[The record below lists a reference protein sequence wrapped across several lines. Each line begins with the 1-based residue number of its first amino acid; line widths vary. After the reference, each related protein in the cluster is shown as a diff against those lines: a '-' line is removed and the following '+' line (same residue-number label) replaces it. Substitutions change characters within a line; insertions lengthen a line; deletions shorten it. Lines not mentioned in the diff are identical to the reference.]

1 MLSCRW
7 QLLAFGRRM
16 QFSKSVCIFIYMLL
30 QLHFVRVRCVRQLFR
45 FAAGGSFSF
54 LLQVATFLLC
64 CRRQLFSC
72 AAGGSFSLVLQE
84 AAFLS
89 CCRRQLFRFF
99 SAGGSFSLVLQEAA
113 FSFSLQEAAF
123 SFSLQEAALLSLRCS
138 RLLQCVL
145 QFPLRSLCDWSCTMR
160 SFFFLPCAVLRR
172 EVEPVKA

>member
-99 SAGGSFSLVLQEAA
+99 SAGGSFSLVLQEEA

-138 RLLQCVL
+138 RLLQCVV

>member
-16 QFSKSVCIFIYMLL
+16 QFSKSVCKFIYMLL

-138 RLLQCVL
+138 RLLQCVV